1 MRQRHRPAQDADSTS
16 VLAQLGAR
24 VREGRGSA
32 TAVSRFDGLAGGE
45 GGSAGVPLGFTSLG
59 TVAFVAT
66 ALLFAAMAATFLLE
80 DTTAPREPLTG
91 NKILPPVVPPPPGV
105 VTVSLMT
112 AAAAAAAAAGG
123 GGGGGGGGG
132 RLSGCARAAS
142 QFAMGRCGHGID
154 AWCRR
159 VADGNASADV
169 LFFDPTCDTGR
180 LPRKR
185 KGQFFAAYNSE
196 HPGGGNDGGGGGGG
210 GGGGSSSSSLDGGV
224 ATGRASGM
232 HDPAWVGRMDLTFDW
247 RRRVAD
253 VWVPWAPCRK
263 GLVGVDLRAL
273 HYVPP
278 KAAAAAAAAVAVGRG
293 GRGGLAAV
301 VGSAAAGLAAAAA
314 AAVGSVGGAGG
325 AGGGA
330 GSGAAGKVGGGAA
343 AAAGAAV
350 SAVEYAP
357 WQQALLRRP
366 RASPLLVGERRADV
380 ASFVSSCAEGGE
392 RYELLQALEAPA
404 DADADAN
411 ADATA
416 DAGDT
421 PPPPL
426 LAVDHFGACLR
437 NALVREKRA
446 ALEDAEA
453 AEPRPELLE
462 EVDGST
468 RFSFGGNGGGGGGGG
483 AQELMEP
490 AARAKIRVLSLYK
503 FALVFERSRDADHVT
518 EQLWHALAAGTLPVY
533 WGPAA
538 TARAWVPC
546 EGCVVWADDFPSA
559 AALAAHLRGMPDA
572 TYLAHFAWKRRGGHR
587 PPAGP
592 AWAQSDGGGGG
603 EEGNDGTRRA
613 RRAARLRMR
622 PRGAGFDKDGSS
634 FFERL
639 DGYCRDN
646 FGLQQGCMACERVA
660 AYHEVLRRRAAAGEV
675 VGRDVVA
682 NPLRRSPVKT
692 HDRYNFG
699 LHAN

>member
-45 GGSAGVPLGFTSLG
+45 GGAPGMPLGFTSLG

-66 ALLFAAMAATFLLE
+66 ALLFAAMAAVFLLE

-91 NKILPPVVPPPPGV
+91 NKVLPPVVPPPPGII
-105 VTVSLMT
+105 TVSLMT
-112 AAAAAAAAAGG
+112 AAAAATA
-123 GGGGGGGGG
+123 GGGGG

-196 HPGGGNDGGGGGGG
+196 HPGGNDDGGGGGGG
-210 GGGGSSSSSLDGGV
+210 GSSLDGGV
-224 ATGRASGM
+224 ATGRAGGM
-232 HDPAWVGRMDLTFDW
+232 LDPAWVGRMDLTFDW

-253 VWVPWAPCRK
+253 VWVPWAPCRR

-278 KAAAAAAAAVAVGRG
+278 KAAVAVVGAV

-301 VGSAAAGLAAAAA
+301 VGSAAARLAAAAA
-314 AAVGSVGGAGG
+314 AAVGGGVGG

-330 GSGAAGKVGGGAA
+330 GNGAADKEGTASVGAA
-343 AAAGAAV
+343 AP
-350 SAVEYAP
+350 AVEYAP

-380 ASFVSSCAEGGE
+380 ASFVSSCAEGGQ

-404 DADADAN
+404 DAAAADN
-411 ADATA
+411 AA
-416 DAGDT
+416 AGDA
-421 PPPPL
+421 PPPL

-462 EVDGST
+462 DEEDDSS
-468 RFSFGGNGGGGGGGG
+468 RSSSSFSGGGGGGGGGG
-483 AQELMEP
+483 AQELLEP

-533 WGPAA
+533 WGPTA

-572 TYLAHFAWKRRGGHR
+572 VYLAHFAWKRRASRR

-592 AWAQSDGGGGG
+592 AWAQSDGGG
-603 EEGNDGTRRA
+603 ENDGGRA

-622 PRGAGFDKDGSS
+622 PRGAGFDKDTAP

-682 NPLRRSPVKT
+682 HPLRRSPVKT